1 MEALQLPSERIRG
14 QAASPSSR
22 QGERK
27 LFPLSVCPLHLGGL
41 SLRAPASEVPPKEAL
56 SWQCPRLRHLV
67 WGKDGRVTLLL
78 PVFAPAQGT
87 PHVMHER
94 DPLHSPGLS
103 SGPALPTATSPKS
116 LGTRSHPAVGRA
128 EQDRD
133 SDDSILSDARRGGD
147 QTSFAPHWSA
157 CLSAP
162 LVSSVLSE
170 SLPV

>member
-27 LFPLSVCPLHLGGL
+27 LSPLSLCPLHLGGL
-41 SLRAPASEVPPKEAL
+41 SRRAPASEVPPKEAL

-67 WGKDGRVTLLL
+67 RGKDGQVTLLL

-103 SGPALPTATSPKS
+103 GGPALPTATSPKP

-133 SDDSILSDARRGGD
+133 SDDSILSDAKRGGD
-147 QTSFAPHWSA
+147 QTSLTPRWSA
-157 CLSAP
+157 CLSAL

-170 SLPV
+170 NLPV